1 MINILF
7 KTSIPSFQYSIIP
20 FNRLNSNVLE
30 NSISLIWWRNYDAR
44 SLVAKTILSSAIRTR
59 PGDCIAGHSPHVFK
73 HAILANTEPA
83 AARPAKR
90 KRHFTTNA
98 VVVFEASSFFAVCGS
113 GGRRFHDCC
122 FKSLML

>member
-1 MINILF
+1 MTLSVTIF
-7 KTSIPSFQYSIIP
+7 SPSDKK
-20 FNRLNSNVLE
+20 
-30 NSISLIWWRNYDAR
+30 NYF
-44 SLVAKTILSSAIRTR
+44 SLVAKTILTSAIRTR
-59 PGDCIAGHSPHVFK
+59 PGDRIAGHSPHVFK

-98 VVVFEASSFFAVCGS
+98 VMVFEATSFFTVCGF

>member
-20 FNRLNSNVLE
+20 FNRLNSNALE
-30 NSISLIWWRNYDAR
+30 NSISLIRFRNYDAL
-44 SLVAKTILSSAIRTR
+44 SLVAKTILTAAIRTC
-59 PGDCIAGHSPHVFK
+59 PGDRIAGHSPDVFK

-98 VVVFEASSFFAVCGS
+98 VMVSEATSFFAVCGF